1 VVRPS
6 RLHIQMNGI
15 DAGEPGS
22 GPAATA
28 RETFASTF
36 GVLTTMIGV
45 AVGLGAVWRFP
56 YMVGKFGGAAF
67 VLVYLLVVGLV
78 GIPALMAEWTLGR
91 ETRRGTLGAFQ
102 RGGLPG
108 GKIVG
113 GFLFFVVFCAM
124 GYYSN
129 VLGWVGLHAVGQ
141 LASGLG
147 ISMDAAAILPPEMGF
162 DVTALVLQLAMTG
175 LVVAGCGL
183 VIIRGLRKGIE
194 RVSRFIVPGLFAV
207 LLILIVRS
215 LTLEGSS
222 AGVAWYIGGFR
233 FEELTPS
240 VIAAAMGMAFF
251 SMSLGGTFMVIYG
264 SYLDETASIPKNA
277 IFTGVGASAAGLLAG
292 FAIFP
297 AVFAFGLEPA
307 SGPGLIFST
316 LPQTF
321 AAMPAG
327 WFFGFLFFAGLFGA
341 AFLSDVAALEV
352 LVGGLVDN
360 TRIQRKRAALLACLI
375 VFVLAVPPM
384 VNLGVFVPWD
394 LLFGSGMQV
403 LGSLLAVITVG
414 WCFTTAKA
422 LDELSRGRVRKVSP
436 LLIWWIRV
444 VVPISILAVGINW
457 LWDAVLN

>member
-1 VVRPS
+1 MVRQS
-6 RLHIQMNGI
+6 RLHIQMNCI
-15 DAGEPGS
+15 DASEPGS
-22 GPAATA
+22 GPAKTA
-28 RETFASTF
+28 RETFGSSF

-91 ETRRGTLGAFQ
+91 STRRGTLGAFQ
-102 RGGLPG
+102 RGGFPG

-113 GFLFFVVFCAM
+113 GFLFCVVFCAM

-129 VLGWVGLHAVGQ
+129 VLGWVGLHAIGQ
-141 LASGLG
+141 LATGLG
-147 ISMDAAAILPPEMGF
+147 IGLDAASILPPETGF
-162 DVTALVLQLAMTG
+162 DARALVLQLVMTG
-175 LVVAGCGL
+175 LVVSTCGL
-183 VIIRGLRKGIE
+183 VIVRGLRRGIE
-194 RVSRFIVPGLFAV
+194 RVSRFIVPGLFAI

-215 LTLEGSS
+215 MTLEGSW
-222 AGVAWYIGGFR
+222 AGVEWYIGGFR

-264 SYLDETASIPKNA
+264 SYLDRAAPIPKNA
-277 IFTGVGASAAGLLAG
+277 IITGVGASAAGLLAG

-327 WFFGFLFFAGLFGA
+327 WFFGLLFFSGLFGA

-360 TRIQRKRAALLACLI
+360 TKIPRKKAALLACSI

-384 VNLGVFVPWD
+384 INFAIFVPWD

-403 LGSLLAVITVG
+403 LGSLLAVATVG

-422 LDELSRGRVRKVSP
+422 LDELSQGRVRRVSP
-436 LLIWWIRV
+436 LLIWWIRI
-444 VVPISILAVGINW
+444 VVPISILAVGVNW
-457 LWDAVLN
+457 LWDAVIN